1 VSPVAVDVPVD
12 YRRRL
17 RSGVGVGEF
26 SDRAVEPAQAF
37 TNTGLLF
44 EHPGSRDYDP
54 REHIAQHPD
63 TPERI
68 DSIDAALAAVDWL
81 GWERR
86 VAPMVTRAELEAV
99 HDADLVDMIKQL
111 VAGGGGSIDDD
122 TYVDA
127 AGYRAARHASGA
139 ACAMVRALMAGEARV
154 GFAAVRPAGH
164 HAERSR
170 AMGFCLFNNIAVAAQ
185 LAIAELGV
193 RRVFIL
199 DWDVHHGN
207 GTAEIF
213 RRRDDV
219 LYASIH
225 QAGIFP
231 GGGALADSGSG
242 PGFGYTI
249 NLPVHAGAD
258 GATWLSLLEHVVL
271 PAASDFRPELV
282 LISAGFD
289 AHRDDPLA
297 DCRLNSHD
305 FALMASH
312 VRDLARRVG
321 APVGAVLEGGYHLPS
336 LGASVISMM
345 RALVAD
351 GEAQS
356 VAPEFAY
363 TPRAASYVG
372 QHWDLC

>member
-1 VSPVAVDVPVD
+1 
-12 YRRRL
+12 
-17 RSGVGVGEF
+17 
-26 SDRAVEPAQAF
+26 
-37 TNTGLLF
+37 
-44 EHPGSRDYDP
+44 
-54 REHIAQHPD
+54 
-63 TPERI
+63 
-68 DSIDAALAAVDWL
+68 
-81 GWERR
+81 
-86 VAPMVTRAELEAV
+86 
-99 HDADLVDMIKQL
+99 
-111 VAGGGGSIDDD
+111 
-122 TYVDA
+122 
-127 AGYRAARHASGA
+127 
-139 ACAMVRALMAGEARV
+139 MVRALVDGEAGV

-170 AMGFCLFNNIAVAAQ
+170 AMGFCLFNNVAVAAQ

-193 RRVFIL
+193 RRVLIL

-219 LYASIH
+219 LFASIH

-231 GGGALADSGSG
+231 GGGALADAGSG

-249 NLPVHAGAD
+249 NLPVPAGAD

-271 PAASDFRPELV
+271 PAASVFCPELV

-297 DCRLNSHD
+297 DCQLDSDD
-305 FALMASH
+305 FAHMTCH
-312 VRDLARRVG
+312 VRDFAHRVG

-336 LGASVISMM
+336 LSAGVISMM
-345 RALVAD
+345 RALVGH

-356 VAPEFAY
+356 AAPEFAF

-372 QHWDLC
+372 QHWDLCWSPHRQIDRGRVRCWCGSARRSAARSPRASGWRRNRARPVRTWCATCRESLTRDRSWTTRLACSSLGWALPVSTNWTRWRPVRSASAGRDPGESQFRRRVAARG

>member
-1 VSPVAVDVPVD
+1 VVGTFH
-12 YRRRL
+12 RRGG
-17 RSGVGVGEF
+17 GVG
-26 SDRAVEPAQAF
+26 S
-37 TNTGLLF
+37 GLLF
-44 EHPGSRDYDP
+44 DHPSSHEHDPSELLAEHPDKPGRMAAIDY
-54 REHIAQHPD
+54 
-63 TPERI
+63 
-68 DSIDAALAAVDWL
+68 ALASHGGLDGL
-81 GWERR
+81 GWGRR
-86 VAPMVTRAELEAV
+86 VAPAATRAELEGV
-99 HDADLVDMIKQL
+99 HDPALIDMVHGL
-111 VAGGGGSIDDD
+111 CAAGGGCIDED
-122 TYVDA
+122 TYVNRSSI
-127 AGYRAARHASGA
+127 RAALHASGA
-139 ACAMVRALMAGEARV
+139 ACAMVRALVAGEARV
-154 GFAAVRPAGH
+154 GFAAVRPGGH

-170 AMGFCLFNNIAVAAQ
+170 AMGFCLFNNVAVAAQ

-193 RRVFIL
+193 RRVLIL

-219 LYASIH
+219 LFASIH

-231 GGGALADSGSG
+231 GGGTLADAGSG

-258 GATWLSLLEHVVL
+258 GEVWLSLLEHVVL
-271 PAASDFRPELV
+271 PAASVFRPELV

-297 DCRLNSHD
+297 DCRLHSDD
-305 FALMASH
+305 FAHMASH
-312 VRDLARRVG
+312 VRDFARRVG

-336 LGASVISMM
+336 LAAGVISMM
-345 RALVAD
+345 RALVGD

>member
-1 VSPVAVDVPVD
+1 VVGTVD
-12 YRRRL
+12 RRG
-17 RSGVGVGEF
+17 GVVG
-26 SDRAVEPAQAF
+26 
-37 TNTGLLF
+37 TGLLF
-44 EHPGSRDYDP
+44 EHPSFHEHDP
-54 REHIAQHPD
+54 SEFLTEHPD
-63 TPERI
+63 KPSRLVAIEL
-68 DSIDAALAAVDWL
+68 ALASYGGLDGL

-86 VAPMVTRAELEAV
+86 LAPAATRAELEGV
-99 HDADLVDMIKQL
+99 HDPALIDMVHGL
-111 VAGGGGSIDDD
+111 CAAGGGCIDED
-122 TYVDA
+122 TYVNA
-127 AGYRAARHASGA
+127 SSIRAALHASGA
-139 ACAMVRALMAGEARV
+139 ACAMVRALMAGDAGV

-170 AMGFCLFNNIAVAAQ
+170 AMGFCLFNNVAVAAQ

-193 RRVFIL
+193 RRVLIL

-219 LYASIH
+219 LFASIH

-231 GGGALADSGSG
+231 GGGALADAGSG

-258 GATWLSLLEHVVL
+258 GAVWLSLLEHVVL
-271 PAASDFRPELV
+271 PAASVFRPQLV

-297 DCRLNSHD
+297 DCRVDSDD
-305 FALMASH
+305 FARMACH
-312 VRDLARRVG
+312 VRDFGRRVG
-321 APVGAVLEGGYHLPS
+321 APVGAVLEGGYHVPS
-336 LGASVISMM
+336 LAAGVISMM
-345 RALVAD
+345 RALVGG
-351 GEAQS
+351 GEAKS

>member
-1 VSPVAVDVPVD
+1 MA
-12 YRRRL
+12 
-17 RSGVGVGEF
+17 
-26 SDRAVEPAQAF
+26 A
-37 TNTGLLF
+37 
-44 EHPGSRDYDP
+44 
-54 REHIAQHPD
+54 
-63 TPERI
+63 I
-68 DSIDAALAAVDWL
+68 DSALASHGWLDGL

-86 VAPMVTRAELEAV
+86 LAPAATRAELEGV
-99 HDADLVDMIKQL
+99 HDPALIDMVSGL
-111 VAGGGGSIDDD
+111 CAAGGGCIDED
-122 TYVDA
+122 TYVN
-127 AGYRAARHASGA
+127 GSSIRAALHASGA
-139 ACAMVRALMAGEARV
+139 ACAMVRALVAGEAGA

-170 AMGFCLFNNIAVAAQ
+170 AMGFCLFNNVAVAAQ

-199 DWDVHHGN
+199 DWDVHRGN

-213 RRRDDV
+213 RRRADV
-219 LYASIH
+219 LFVSIH

-231 GGGALADSGSG
+231 GGGALGDAGSGSG
-242 PGFGYTI
+242 LGYTI
-249 NLPVHAGAD
+249 NLPVPAGSD

-271 PAASDFRPELV
+271 PVASVFRPELV

-289 AHRDDPLA
+289 AHGDDPLG
-297 DCRLNSHD
+297 DCRLNTDD
-305 FALMASH
+305 FARMACH

-336 LGASVISMM
+336 LAAGVISTM
-345 RALVAD
+345 RALVGE
-351 GEAQS
+351 GEAES

-372 QHWDLC
+372 QHWNL